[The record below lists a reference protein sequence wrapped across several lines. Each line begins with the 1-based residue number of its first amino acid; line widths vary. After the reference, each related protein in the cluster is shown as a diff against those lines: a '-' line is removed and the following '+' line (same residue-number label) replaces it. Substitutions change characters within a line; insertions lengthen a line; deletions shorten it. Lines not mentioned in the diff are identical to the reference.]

1 MIFINRRREKHQFM
15 LSKLSSKDAE
25 LARLRAEVNK
35 FQSVLEAKSPVPGA
49 GPLGARVKSD
59 LLATINEEALMV
71 GQESR
76 QKKQGVSGESAQTG
90 HGVEEIKHYDKDFKY
105 I

>member
-1 MIFINRRREKHQFM
+1 MGGVPGCIRASLCACAQV
-15 LSKLSSKDAE
+15 
-25 LARLRAEVNK
+25 ARLKAEVNK
-35 FQSVLEAKSPVPGA
+35 FKSVLDATVPQQSASPIGGVG
-49 GPLGARVKSD
+49 LGGRGKSD

-90 HGVEEIKHYDKDFKY
+90 HGVHEIKHFDKDFKY
-105 I
+105 A